1 MYILLCT
8 KLHMRINMLWT
19 GQWRRR
25 NICKIF
31 AKKMLFCHIFSFTFR

>member
-31 AKKMLFCHIFSFTFR
+31 AKKNALLSYFQLYF